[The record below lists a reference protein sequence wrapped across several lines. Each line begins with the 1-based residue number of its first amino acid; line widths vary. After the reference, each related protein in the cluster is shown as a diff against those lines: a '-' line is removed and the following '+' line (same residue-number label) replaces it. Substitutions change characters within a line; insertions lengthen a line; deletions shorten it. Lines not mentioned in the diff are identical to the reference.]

1 MLWTLE
7 YLRYF
12 KISTPV
18 LLCTPIWGQYLRL
31 TRPSCPVLGSPCSP
45 VLFSPTPRISLISCC
60 LSPTRVPGYP
70 RWGNGAGGGRG
81 EDEAQRLPCRAH
93 GSAPHCGVA
102 AIAMPMKSAWIRD
115 TALTSFGGFQRPPSA
130 GCYQPAGLAVL
141 RAGRGGRCFKV
152 STSPPYA
159 ALCRPMPPLPP
170 LLFPSS
176 SKSERPTLSLPELS
190 SFPDEQ

>member
-31 TRPSCPVLGSPCSP
+31 ARPSCPVLSMLSCTIFSHPP
-45 VLFSPTPRISLISCC
+45 YFPHLVLSQSHPSAG
-60 LSPTRVPGYP
+60 VPPMGK
-70 RWGNGAGGGRG
+70 RGRG
-81 EDEAQRLPCRAH
+81 WARGRRGTKVPCRAH

-141 RAGRGGRCFKV
+141 WAGRGGRCFKV